1 MTLSDPRSSRL
12 AGRGAGRLAGDSFST
27 QAAPTG
33 EFSKPAERIIDAA
46 RALFCREGIHA
57 TGIDRI
63 LEEAGA
69 AKMTLYNQF
78 GSKEGLVDVVLRREG
93 AAWRSWFRD
102 ALDQAGNTPR
112 EKLENLFVVLRQ
124 WFARSDYSGCA
135 FMNAVA
141 EYPKGD
147 KHIQALALE
156 HKREVGAILRGLVVE
171 SGVTDPEPL
180 LEELTILFDGAIIA
194 ALIGGDPKA
203 ADSADRVA
211 RVLLAARLG

>member
-1 MTLSDPRSSRL
+1 MTLLDSRSPRPSGEKS
-12 AGRGAGRLAGDSFST
+12 AIQKS
-27 QAAPTG
+27 PMG
-33 EFSKPAERIIDAA
+33 EFSKPAERIIEAA
-46 RALFCREGIHA
+46 RTLFCREGIHA

-93 AAWRSWFRD
+93 EAWRGWFRD
-102 ALDQAGNTPR
+102 ALDQSGNTPR
-112 EKLENLFVVLRQ
+112 EKLENLFAVLRQ
-124 WFARSDYSGCA
+124 WFARADYSGCA

-171 SGVTDPEPL
+171 SGVTDSGPL

-211 RVLLAARLG
+211 RVLLAARLS